1 MKEPPQIHGDG
12 AKRRDVSGDK
22 RLVFAV
28 VAAEIENPRGQK
40 SKCCLYLCHCLTL
53 TPSFIHLD
61 ILEAEKRHESVNESK
76 ADCSVLYS
84 LTPPPSY
91 VCLSLSGMNAYKAPF
106 NPHIPENVTAG
117 MGLKRLDGDIHIDTS
132 HTFHSQ
138 IGCFCIVAKN
148 PRVT

>member
-40 SKCCLYLCHCLTL
+40 SKCCLYLCHCRTL
-53 TPSFIHLD
+53 MPSFIHLD
-61 ILEAEKRHESVNESK
+61 ILEAEKLHKMKVQLI
-76 ADCSVLYS
+76 VLS
-84 LTPPPSY
+84 STVSPPPLLPY
-91 VCLSLSGMNAYKAPF
+91 MLCLSLSEIKTYKAPF
-106 NPHIPENVTAG
+106 NPHIPENGTA
-117 MGLKRLDGDIHIDTS
+117 GLKRLDGDIHIDTS

-148 PRVT
+148 PSVT